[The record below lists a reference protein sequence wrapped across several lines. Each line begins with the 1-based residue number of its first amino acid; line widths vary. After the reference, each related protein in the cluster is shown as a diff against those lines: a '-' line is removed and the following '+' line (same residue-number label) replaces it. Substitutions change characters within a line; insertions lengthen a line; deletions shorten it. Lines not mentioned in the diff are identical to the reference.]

1 MRANPYERLA
11 TVYQEK
17 SVDEYIDVFVALASQ
32 VEGLTDQQYLGFFL
46 SGLRE
51 EIRVRIHSQDSV
63 NIFSIINLARE
74 IELEIQFLTS
84 KLSLK
89 HGGDSNQ
96 RWGSVIGPGPR
107 NDMDRVQSIGVCHDV
122 KINLG
127 NLEISVDCYVFPLR
141 DVDLILGVAW
151 LATLGGHS
159 GAFHTYKR
167 LASNLYYRGML
178 KSVKNFVAE
187 CLTCQKHKYEASSP
201 AGLL

>member
-17 SVDEYIDVFVALASQ
+17 FVDEYIDVFVALTSQ
-32 VEGLTDQQYLGFFL
+32 AEGLTDQQYLGFFL

-51 EIRVRIHSQDSV
+51 EIRVRIRSQDS
-63 NIFSIINLARE
+63 IDLFCTMNLARE

-89 HGGDSNQ
+89 HGGDSSQ

-107 NDMDRVQSIGVCHDV
+107 NDMGRVQSMGVCHDV

-127 NLEISVDCYVFPLR
+127 NLEISVDCYVFPLGG
-141 DVDLILGVAW
+141 VDLILGVAW
-151 LATLGGHS
+151 LATLGNPSYTKMEISIFQLSKLIDVEFSMLLWELSSLEHS
-159 GAFHTYKR
+159 Y
-167 LASNLYYRGML
+167 
-178 KSVKNFVAE
+178 NFDAE
-187 CLTCQKHKYEASSP
+187 ITLSQ
-201 AGLL
+201 